1 MVNQGSFYVGRSTAD
16 DSSAAFLQDF
26 TIDASG
32 NSTINNNTTF
42 TGNVTIH
49 NTSNAPYIDF
59 VESGATTDSKARITM
74 DQVDT
79 DNASLLFATE
89 GGGTLTT
96 RMTINKDGVIGMGST
111 GIYAGTN
118 ARLNLDGKGIAL
130 KNDKDGSDNNWTYLQ
145 NTGTSGDSDLFIMT
159 ASASYNFGGT
169 GSLELNS
176 RNTGTGTT
184 DLNSL
189 SFKKSHPSVA
199 DTYYTLGEIKGYTA
213 GGYAGGLS
221 FYYGKHTGGG
231 NYASTFGMRL
241 TDDGNFYVGS
251 GAGIATCRFTA
262 RGSTDDSTS
271 HALEAAN
278 SSGGTLMSVRCD
290 GDVEIGAN
298 PRTGKFQVA
307 TNSADYIASLVTLRT
322 TGSDCYGYE
331 VKYENATPNGTG
343 NHFAFFHD
351 STGEKCSF
359 PSNGGIRNFQTND
372 INLSDRRFKEDIV
385 DAPNSLDII
394 SQLKVRNYK
403 LKDRSDER
411 VNTGLIAQEV
421 EEVCKE
427 LVNNDGLQAKNSD
440 ESNDMKGIYN
450 ADLMFMM
457 LKSIQELKAEVD
469 ELKNKCNCK

>member
-1 MVNQGSFYVGRSTAD
+1 
-16 DSSAAFLQDF
+16 
-26 TIDASG
+26 
-32 NSTINNNTTF
+32 
-42 TGNVTIH
+42 
-49 NTSNAPYIDF
+49 
-59 VESGATTDSKARITM
+59 
-74 DQVDT
+74 
-79 DNASLLFATE
+79 
-89 GGGTLTT
+89 
-96 RMTINKDGVIGMGST
+96 MTIAHNM
-111 GIYAGTN
+111 
-118 ARLNLDGKGIAL
+118 
-130 KNDKDGSDNNWTYLQ
+130 
-145 NTGTSGDSDLFIMT
+145 
-159 ASASYNFGGT
+159 
-169 GSLELNS
+169 
-176 RNTGTGTT
+176 
-184 DLNSL
+184 
-189 SFKKSHPSVA
+189 
-199 DTYYTLGEIKGYTA
+199 
-213 GGYAGGLS
+213 
-221 FYYGKHTGGG
+221 
-231 NYASTFGMRL
+231 
-241 TDDGNFYVGS
+241 
-251 GAGIATCRFTA
+251 
-262 RGSTDDSTS
+262 
-271 HALEAAN
+271 
-278 SSGGTLMSVRCD
+278 
-290 GDVEIGAN
+290 DVEIGSN

-440 ESNDMKGIYN
+440 DSNDMKGIYN

-457 LKSIQELKAEVD
+457 LKSIQELKAEID
-469 ELKNKCNCK
+469 ELKKK